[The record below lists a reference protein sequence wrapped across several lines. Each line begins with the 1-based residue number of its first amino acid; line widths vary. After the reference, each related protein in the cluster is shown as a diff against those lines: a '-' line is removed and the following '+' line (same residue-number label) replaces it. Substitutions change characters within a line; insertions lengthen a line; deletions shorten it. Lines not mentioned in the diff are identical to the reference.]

1 MGKGRRAVFSIYGI
15 MVLISILF
23 ISIPEASAATSTS
36 IPFTLVDEN
45 AEVTID
51 VGPIDFADEGATFPE
66 RGVNTWV
73 VDDVENLF
81 QQWFWFRAG
90 DVAKTGETS
99 IDKLS
104 TPITTHTDT
113 DADGDKDTLK
123 VVYADKSI
131 ELKVELTW
139 TLKGGPAGS
148 GASTILE
155 TIVVSSTSA
164 SVFPGGIIHFF
175 QYSDFDLDTTSPIP
189 LSGEEL
195 DDSLEL
201 INPSTFVQID
211 GPTTLSETVVTPT
224 PDHHEVN
231 TFPKIRDKLDSDGL
245 NTTLDDSTGP
255 ITGVDGEWAFQWD
268 ASLGPGASNPLTIV
282 KCKRIGTIEGGITGN
297 PGCEPVVDDGPVDN
311 GGAGHEPPTIGMNYA
326 GTTQI
331 VDNGIGIDG
340 QFWTVTQDFH
350 VDFEL
355 VEMLTS
361 EHTISNT
368 IYCSKGVNTC
378 NHITLSAEPYF
389 SDINS
394 AIWKVSVDK
403 NDEGELTVTKD
414 DPDGYLGD
422 TTCTAQILSEKYW
435 ATSCTIDFLKPT
447 PGMMLGIQVWD
458 TYGGVRN
465 FYFNDGIEIIDTY
478 GYPSV
483 DTEFESSLD
492 VPRLCLVDNPD
503 KRISCAFAKKVQL
516 EIERAEKLLS

>member
-1 MGKGRRAVFSIYGI
+1 MGRGKRVVFSIYGT

-23 ISIPEASAATSTS
+23 ISIPEASATSM
-36 IPFTLVDEN
+36 PFTLEDEN

-51 VGPIDFADEGATFPE
+51 VGLISFLDEGTPGFPE
-66 RGVNTWV
+66 RGANTWV
-73 VDDVENLF
+73 VDDVESLF
-81 QQWFWFRAG
+81 QQWFWFRIG

-99 IDKLS
+99 IDKLTLA
-104 TPITTHTDT
+104 TPVTTDT
-113 DADGDKDTLK
+113 DGDGKKDTL
-123 VVYADKSI
+123 S
-131 ELKVELTW
+131 VEYSDECITVKITW
-139 TLKGGPAGS
+139 TLKGGPDGS
-148 GASTILE
+148 DASTILE
-155 TIVVSSTSA
+155 TIVISNPCKSS
-164 SVFPGGIIHFF
+164 IHFF

-201 INPSTFVQID
+201 INPVTFVQID

-224 PDHHEVN
+224 PDFHEVN
-231 TFPKIRDKLDSDGL
+231 TFPTIRDKLDSDGL
-245 NTTLDDSTGP
+245 NTTLDSSKSGP
-255 ITGVDGEWAFQWD
+255 LLGVDGEWAFQWD
-268 ASLGPGASNPLTIV
+268 IPTTDSTLTIV
-282 KCKRIGTIEGGITGN
+282 KCKRIGTIAGGITGN

-311 GGAGHEPPTIGMNYA
+311 GGSGHEPPTIGMNLRGNNQVVPA
-326 GTTQI
+326 K
-331 VDNGIGIDG
+331 GIGIDG

-355 VEMLTS
+355 VEMLSS

-368 IYCSKGVNTC
+368 IFCSKGVNTC

-394 AIWKVSVDK
+394 AIWKVSADK
-403 NDEGELTVTKD
+403 NDEGVLTVTKD

-422 TTCTAQILSEKYW
+422 TTCTSQVQAEKYW
-435 ATSCTIDFLKPT
+435 FTSCTIDFLKPM

-483 DTEFESSLD
+483 DTEFESSID
-492 VPRLCLVDNPD
+492 VPRLCLADNPD
-503 KRISCAFAKKVQL
+503 KRISCAFAKKVQI